1 VSDKYRT
8 RNPPAETPPPVLDLP
23 TITFPVS
30 VDIHT
35 LSHPI
40 MSAYAANLTNHN
52 PSDYSQN
59 ASFVYSAKYTN
70 AVLGLLDAK
79 PGERII
85 DLGCGTAEL
94 TRQIKEAVGADGFVA
109 GVDSSEE
116 MVSHHYTRLELM
128 IACQS

>member
-1 VSDKYRT
+1 MPD
-8 RNPPAETPPPVLDLP
+8 
-23 TITFPVS
+23 
-30 VDIHT
+30 
-35 LSHPI
+35 
-40 MSAYAANLTNHN
+40 YAANLTNHN

-94 TRQIKEAVGADGFVA
+94 TRQIKDDVGPEGFVA

-116 MVSHHYTRLELM
+116 MVCPLSS
-128 IACQS
+128 ASG

>member
-1 VSDKYRT
+1 
-8 RNPPAETPPPVLDLP
+8 
-23 TITFPVS
+23 
-30 VDIHT
+30 
-35 LSHPI
+35 
-40 MSAYAANLTNHN
+40 MSYAANLTNHN

-79 PGERII
+79 PGERIV

-94 TRQIKEAVGADGFVA
+94 TRQIKEAVGSDGFVA

-116 MVSHHYTRLELM
+116 MVCCPSSKLELM

>member
-1 VSDKYRT
+1 
-8 RNPPAETPPPVLDLP
+8 
-23 TITFPVS
+23 
-30 VDIHT
+30 
-35 LSHPI
+35 
-40 MSAYAANLTNHN
+40 MSYAANLTNHT

-79 PGERII
+79 PGERIV

-116 MVSHHYTRLELM
+116 MVRHQHTRSELM

>member
-1 VSDKYRT
+1 
-8 RNPPAETPPPVLDLP
+8 
-23 TITFPVS
+23 
-30 VDIHT
+30 
-35 LSHPI
+35 
-40 MSAYAANLTNHN
+40 MSYAANLTNHN

-79 PGERII
+79 PGERIV

-94 TRQIKEAVGADGFVA
+94 TRQIKEAVGPDGFVA

-116 MVSHHYTRLELM
+116 MVCCSISKSELM